1 MTALDKKIN
10 QLAARHRWN
19 VTPVHDRFI
28 PCYSIVPMDRQER
41 DRIKATL
48 DRCKGLKVKVEQVF
62 SPYAWTCT
70 IYVFDLAEWNAQQE
84 RSRLEWSIVNAYS
97 EAYHFNGHDSAGAKL
112 ADTAQAG
119 QIGQV
124 VTVGGAVLP
133 GADRGGGGADRG
145 GPWAEEK
152 PGRAALAVRS
162 GFFVSAADRGG
173 AGPSRC

>member
-62 SPYAWTCT
+62 SLYAWTCT
-70 IYVFDLAEWNAQQE
+70 IYVFDLAE
-84 RSRLEWSIVNAYS
+84 I
-97 EAYHFNGHDSAGAKL
+97 
-112 ADTAQAG
+112 
-119 QIGQV
+119 
-124 VTVGGAVLP
+124 
-133 GADRGGGGADRG
+133 
-145 GPWAEEK
+145 
-152 PGRAALAVRS
+152 GRAHV
-162 GFFVSAADRGG
+162 
-173 AGPSRC
+173 